1 MQGIRIPY
9 LLKMANY
16 CSNCLTLEG
25 LTSDQWKQFVSACVA
40 GEKKVGGF
48 LTTLYPE
55 PDYTVTPVPKLYPEI
70 SADCAETEEEKQ
82 KILKNE
88 PTIRGD
94 SWWDWRNM
102 NWGTKWI
109 DGPAKME
116 LPKVPDQLLEINFC
130 TAWCPLNKQC
140 MKVLSKKFPGVLLT
154 LSYNEEAMDF
164 CGVTVAKDG
173 VVLDYCTN
181 ISKLKETWAKKN
193 HPGLWEEAENPENED
208 AVEELNDLYYDEM
221 HDVIGDHIDPI
232 YADMKRQVTEQTSA
246 PTMTELVGE
255 K

>member
-1 MQGIRIPY
+1 
-9 LLKMANY
+9 
-16 CSNCLTLEG
+16 
-25 LTSDQWKQFVSACVA
+25 
-40 GEKKVGGF
+40 
-48 LTTLYPE
+48 
-55 PDYTVTPVPKLYPEI
+55 
-70 SADCAETEEEKQ
+70 
-82 KILKNE
+82 
-88 PTIRGD
+88 
-94 SWWDWRNM
+94 
-102 NWGTKWI
+102 
-109 DGPAKME
+109 
-116 LPKVPDQLLEINFC
+116 
-130 TAWCPLNKQC
+130 
-140 MKVLSKKFPGVLLT
+140 
-154 LSYNEEAMDF
+154 MDF